1 MTFGSLRKSVRRLY
15 GGATPRGIRF
25 RYALLAFNIAT
36 VLFII
41 ATSFL
46 PSFAERADA
55 RFAPSVAAAR
65 DDATAIK
72 QSCDLSVGYDTR
84 QLAGPRDEV
93 DAIGTKGR
101 RSAIASFKTPLHS
114 GLAGPAGAYGRDDRR
129 PTASAVE
136 LANQPVEL
144 LGALHEHE

>member
-1 MTFGSLRKSVRRLY
+1 MTFGSLRKSIRRLY

-25 RYALLAFNIAT
+25 RYALLAFDIAT

-65 DDATAIK
+65 DDTTAIK

-84 QLAGPRDEV
+84 QLASARR
-93 DAIGTKGR
+93 GR
-101 RSAIASFKTPLHS
+101 RHRDQRQTFGYRFLQNSFELR
-114 GLAGPAGAYGRDDRR
+114 AGWFGRRLWQR
-129 PTASAVE
+129 
-136 LANQPVEL
+136 
-144 LGALHEHE
+144 

>member
-1 MTFGSLRKSVRRLY
+1 MTFGSLRKSIRRLY

-25 RYALLAFNIAT
+25 RYALLAFDIAT

-46 PSFAERADA
+46 PFFAERADA

-84 QLAGPRDEV
+84 QLADPRDEV
-93 DAIGTKGR
+93 DAIGTKADVRLSLPSNSFALRAGWSGR
-101 RSAIASFKTPLHS
+101 RLWQ
-114 GLAGPAGAYGRDDRR
+114 R
-129 PTASAVE
+129 
-136 LANQPVEL
+136 
-144 LGALHEHE
+144 

>member
-1 MTFGSLRKSVRRLY
+1 MTFGSLRKCIRRLY
-15 GGATPRGIRF
+15 GGTTPRRIRF
-25 RYALLAFNIAT
+25 RYTLLAFDIAT

-65 DDATAIK
+65 DVATAIK

-84 QLAGPRDEV
+84 QLADPRDEV
-93 DAIGTKGR
+93 DAIGTKADVRLSLPSNSFALRAGWSGR
-101 RSAIASFKTPLHS
+101 RLWQ
-114 GLAGPAGAYGRDDRR
+114 R
-129 PTASAVE
+129 
-136 LANQPVEL
+136 
-144 LGALHEHE
+144 